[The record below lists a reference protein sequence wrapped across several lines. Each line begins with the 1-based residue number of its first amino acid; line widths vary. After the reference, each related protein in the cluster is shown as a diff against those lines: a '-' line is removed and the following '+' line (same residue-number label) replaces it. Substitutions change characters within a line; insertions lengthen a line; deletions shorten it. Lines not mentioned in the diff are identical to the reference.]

1 MRVGGLHNL
10 ELLLRVPVVTY
21 IEGSAKVTGIQE
33 RIFRRAR
40 KGAYGC
46 QASSH
51 RCRRGQPARRAWW
64 RAFACGYIPDCVCF
78 LGFDPWMVGVGLAD
92 SCSCAP
98 IIRRFEKPAA
108 PMVEGVQRS
117 TPKKEKASGPDPL
130 ISPIEIQVC
139 EIRPGDR
146 DFSPLRPQSLVY
158 NLNNHCR
165 SNSPG

>member
-51 RCRRGQPARRAWW
+51 RCRQGQPARRAWW

-78 LGFDPWMVGVGLAD
+78 LGFGPWMVGVGLAD

-108 PMVEGVQRS
+108 PVVEAVQWN
-117 TPKKEKASGPDPL
+117 TPKK
-130 ISPIEIQVC
+130 EIQVC
-139 EIRPGDR
+139 EIRPGNR
-146 DFSPLRPQSLVY
+146 DFSASAPLRPQSLVY

-165 SNSPG
+165 SNSLG